1 MCLNGTERKVKTMAD
16 LDKATAMHQYL
27 KEQER
32 KKAEQI
38 LEVYR
43 QYLKEQERKKAKQ
56 ILEAYRQ
63 SDDKNALERAVILK
77 RAINKPADRT
87 K

>member
-32 KKAEQI
+32 KRAE
-38 LEVYR
+38 
-43 QYLKEQERKKAKQ
+43 Q

-77 RAINKPADRT
+77 RAINKHADRT

>member
-32 KKAEQI
+32 KKA
-38 LEVYR
+38 
-43 QYLKEQERKKAKQ
+43 KQ

-63 SDDKNALERAVILK
+63 ADDKNALERAVILK

>member
-43 QYLKEQERKKAKQ
+43 Q
-56 ILEAYRQ
+56 

-77 RAINKPADRT
+77 RAINKHADRT